1 MRCFFYALCGLVH
14 VVAAFVIMANSRDY
28 TFAAAQLVGA
38 ALYVGLGLWVGNR
51 E

>member
-1 MRCFFYALCGLVH
+1 MRCLFYALCGLAH

-38 ALYVGLGLWVGNR
+38 ALYVGLGLW
-51 E
+51 ETYHD